1 MTILRTHFNNKRMY
15 KALFLSPM
23 IPSFN
28 LKETVRFFTEV
39 LGFLPVMD
47 TTEYAICIKDQL
59 TVHVLRAGEE
69 IGQME
74 FYLEVDDL
82 DGLWITMKEKVVGLK
97 VREPFDREYGMRE
110 VHIEIPQT
118 NTLLFIGQ
126 SISRG

>member
-1 MTILRTHFNNKRMY
+1 MY

-28 LKETVRFFTEV
+28 ISETSNFFCTI
-39 LGFLPVMD
+39 LDFSVMMD
-47 TTEYAICIKDQL
+47 SPGYMILQKDNL
-59 TVHVLRAGEE
+59 TIHILNAGED

-82 DGLWITMKEKVVGLK
+82 ESLWKSMEDKIKGLK
-97 VREPFDREYGMRE
+97 VKAPFNRDYGMRE
-110 VHIEIPQT
+110 IHIEIPKT

-126 SISRG
+126 PI